1 VLVCCSASLTCDVC
15 TAIHCTDTTQESEEA
30 AVTLLN
36 KLSADCVAANTVEH
50 TDYSSAAQIDDDD
63 VETAATASDADSV
76 HSDNSDD
83 IDSDIEYDMLDDVL
97 LPEAAAVSATTAAV
111 AVDGTAP
118 AAVAVAE
125 KVVLGERE
133 RERTREM
140 TARLRAGLSI
150 KEYCI

>member
-1 VLVCCSASLTCDVC
+1 MHCSG
-15 TAIHCTDTTQESEEA
+15 TTQEGEEA
-30 AVTLLN
+30 AVALLN
-36 KLSADCVAANTVEH
+36 KLSADCVAAGTVEH

-63 VETAATASDADSV
+63 VEDAAIASDADSG

-97 LPEAAAVSATTAAV
+97 QPEATAISAAAAVSVSVAADDDTV
-111 AVDGTAP
+111 VP
-118 AAVAVAE
+118 AAAVAE

>member
-1 VLVCCSASLTCDVC
+1 MRCAVIYYSG
-15 TAIHCTDTTQESEEA
+15 TTQDCEEA
-30 AVTLLN
+30 AVALLN
-36 KLSADCVAANTVEH
+36 NLSADCVAANTIEH

-63 VETAATASDADSV
+63 VEAAATASDADSG

-97 LPEAAAVSATTAAV
+97 LTEATSATSATAAAAAAVPVATNDDTV
-111 AVDGTAP
+111 VP
-118 AAVAVAE
+118 AVAVAE
-125 KVVLGERE
+125 KVELGERE